1 MALTAADIRR
11 ILQPMADFAPAILR
25 CAEIV
30 EAAEEAELTIKT
42 NAKHITAMQ
51 AEIVGLEG
59 QVTTNRL
66 AVAASEDELAVFK
79 ADIAAQKTKLI
90 NDLKATQDKLD
101 AATAG
106 LVAMQDEHKKLTEQ
120 YAEEIRLQQSA
131 LDDRKRAILVFKQSL
146 PD

>member
-1 MALTAADIRR
+1 
-11 ILQPMADFAPAILR
+11 MADFAPAILR

-30 EAAEEAELTIKT
+30 EEAEGAELTIKKS
-42 NAKHITAMQ
+42 AERITKLQ
-51 AEIVGLEG
+51 TEIVGLEG
-59 QVTTNRL
+59 QVTANRH
-66 AVAASEDELAVFK
+66 AVSESFDELAAAK

-90 NDLKATQDKLD
+90 ANLKVTQDKLD

-120 YAEEIRLQQSA
+120 YAEETRVYQSV
-131 LDDRKRAILVFKQSL
+131 LEDRKRAVLAFKQSL